1 MSGRQ
6 EGEARRQG
14 KKARQEG
21 EARWQGKKAR
31 KRRRGK
37 KEKASQ
43 EGEPRRRAKK
53 ASQTRRKDKV
63 ILHQLSIL
71 IESFDQSFH
80 SGKDL
85 NPSKWVLYTKLV

>member
-1 MSGRQ
+1 MH
-6 EGEARRQG
+6 EWKARRRG

-21 EARWQGKKAR
+21 ET
-31 KRRRGK
+31 RRRGKVARQEGK
-37 KEKASQ
+37 KEKARQ
-43 EGEPRRRAKK
+43 EREGKPRRRAKK